1 MQKLQRKEAIMTHK
15 VLIVDDELHI
25 LQVLSLKLRNCGYD
39 ISTAVDGEDALHQA
53 KADPPDLIISD
64 VQMPYMNGL
73 EFAKAISK
81 NSLTSHIPV
90 VILTARG
97 HTLEASDTD
106 LPNIRKVLSKP
117 FSPRGIAELV
127 ASLLEDVSSRE
138 SGKSEAA

>member
-1 MQKLQRKEAIMTHK
+1 MMTHK
-15 VLIVDDELHI
+15 ILIVDDEAHI

-39 ISTAVDGEDALHQA
+39 IATAIDGEDALYQV
-53 KADPPDLIISD
+53 KSDPPDLIISD

-73 EFAKAISK
+73 EFAKALS
-81 NSLTSHIPV
+81 SDSSTSHIPV

-106 LPNIRKVLSKP
+106 IPNIRKVLSKP

-127 ASLLEDVSSRE
+127 ATLLKDVSTRDA
-138 SGKSEAA
+138 GKSEAA

>member
-1 MQKLQRKEAIMTHK
+1 MMTHK
-15 VLIVDDELHI
+15 ILIVDDEAHI

-39 ISTAVDGEDALHQA
+39 VATAIDGEDALYQVTS
-53 KADPPDLIISD
+53 DPPDLIISD

-73 EFAKAISK
+73 EFAKALS
-81 NSLTSHIPV
+81 SDSSTSHIPV

-106 LPNIRKVLSKP
+106 IPNIRKVLSKP

-127 ASLLEDVSSRE
+127 ATLLKDVSTRDA
-138 SGKSEAA
+138 GKSEAA